1 MPNKK
6 YGKSSAE
13 YYAENPESKRKKL
26 EKQREINKKPSEIK
40 KRVELIK
47 KNREAD
53 KKGIDRK
60 GKDYDHA
67 TGRYVKSS
75 INRGRTGKNG
85 TPATK
90 GDKRARLGNNK

>member
-1 MPNKK
+1 MA
-6 YGKSSAE
+6 KSRTAK
-13 YYAENPESKRKKL
+13 YYASNPKARKVKA
-26 EKQREINKKPSEIK
+26 ETDKKINARPEQRK

-67 TGRYVKSS
+67 SKRYVSS
-75 INRGRTGKNG
+75 STNRGRTSG
-85 TPATK
+85 TK
-90 GDKRARLGNNK
+90 GDKNARGKKH